1 MKNNKACDAHA
12 HAHKHEIFKFGG
24 NDLKESLLKMLNLAK
39 KKQIYPDIF
48 KPSNITSLHKRK
60 GEKSDFDNDRGIFN
74 AVKIRSILYKLVY
87 NDKSSI
93 IDSNMSSSNIGGRKN
108 RDIRDHL
115 FVLNAVLHEVNM
127 TKEILTLRYSMLE
140 NGLIKCGRVRML
152 MTSLMLELKT
162 TLLY

>member
-1 MKNNKACDAHA
+1 
-12 HAHKHEIFKFGG
+12 
-24 NDLKESLLKMLNLAK
+24 MLNLVK
-39 KKQIYPDIF
+39 NKEIYPDIF
-48 KPSNITSLHKRK
+48 KPLNITSLYKRK

-74 AVKIRSILYKLVY
+74 VVKIRSILDKLVY

-108 RDIRDHL
+108 RNIRDHL
-115 FVLNAVLHEVNM
+115 FVVNAVLHEVNM

-152 MTSLMLELKT
+152 MTSLMLELMT